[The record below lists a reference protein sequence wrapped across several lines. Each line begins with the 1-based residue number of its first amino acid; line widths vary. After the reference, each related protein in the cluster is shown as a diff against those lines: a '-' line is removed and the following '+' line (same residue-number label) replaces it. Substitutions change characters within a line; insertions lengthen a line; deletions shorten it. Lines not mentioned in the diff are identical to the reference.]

1 MINKKVSFLK
11 IRDVKSPNRANQHD
25 AGTDFFMPEY
35 TPEFFQVLTK
45 ANLNNKIRYAVIYDT
60 ILNK

>member
-35 TPEFFQVLTK
+35 TPEFF
-45 ANLNNKIRYAVIYDT
+45 
-60 ILNK
+60 